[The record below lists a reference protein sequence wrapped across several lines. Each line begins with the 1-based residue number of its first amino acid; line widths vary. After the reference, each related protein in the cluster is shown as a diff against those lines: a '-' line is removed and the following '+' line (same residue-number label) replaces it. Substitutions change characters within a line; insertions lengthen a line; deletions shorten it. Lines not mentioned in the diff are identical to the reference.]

1 MARVGLVAIV
11 RRLVGE
17 NHEEP
22 HVEALI
28 VDRAR
33 EFRAALADVEMNHSF
48 MPGQE
53 APAGGH
59 GGGAPFRG
67 GVMQGEED
75 GVGEHGA
82 RILGRAAST
91 RRVGQPQM
99 ARSPIHLMTSAS
111 PSAQSIRPAVAELA
125 QRYRDGQLAYS
136 DFLRLLPRGAD
147 RQDEAVAGL
156 VDEVVTGAQS
166 GGAEREEHLRRIA
179 EWIAR
184 LEGAP
189 A

>member
-17 NHEEP
+17 DHEEP
-22 HVEALI
+22 NVEGLI
-28 VDRAR
+28 VHRAR
-33 EFRAALADVEMNHSF
+33 EFRAALPDVKMNHSF
-48 MPGQE
+48 MSGQQ
-53 APAGGH
+53 APAGGN
-59 GGGAPFRG
+59 GGSAPLRRG
-67 GVMQGEED
+67 VVQGEEN
-75 GVGEHGA
+75 GMGEHGA
-82 RILGRAAST
+82 RILGGAAST
-91 RRVGQPQM
+91 RPAGQPLM

-125 QRYRDGQLAYS
+125 QRYREGRLAYS

-156 VDEVVTGAQS
+156 VEEVVTGSQS
-166 GGAEREEHLRRIA
+166 GGAEREEHLRRVG
-179 EWIAR
+179 EWITR
-184 LEGAP
+184 LEAAP